1 MFSITGD
8 PHHRSTVTM
17 TFPPDRRSVFAGS
30 AFSGQK
36 ILWLVAASYHGP
48 VLIRGIGPHNT
59 TPVRFSTTDGPLRP
73 EVRLPPEPAAGP
85 ARYTD
90 TYVRVRRPGCYA
102 WQVDGSTFTYT
113 ITFRV
118 AAGS

>member
-1 MFSITGD
+1 MFSVTGD
-8 PHHRSTVTM
+8 PRHRSTVTM
-17 TFPPDRRSVFAGS
+17 TFPPDRRSVFVGS

-36 ILWLVAASYHGP
+36 ILWLVGPSYHGP

-59 TPVRFSTTDGPLRP
+59 MPVRFSTTDGPLRP

-118 AAGS
+118 VAGS